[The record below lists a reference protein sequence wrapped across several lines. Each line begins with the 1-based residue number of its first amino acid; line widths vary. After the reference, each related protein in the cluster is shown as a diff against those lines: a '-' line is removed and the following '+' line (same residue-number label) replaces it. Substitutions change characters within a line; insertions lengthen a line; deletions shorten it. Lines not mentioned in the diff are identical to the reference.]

1 MSTASFDW
9 TPAAARAASLEVYLL
24 GTVDF
29 DAAIA
34 LQERLVYEI
43 SGRADQQGVL
53 LLCEHPPVISMGREA
68 SRSHV
73 IADPHDLAACEI
85 DVRWV
90 ARGGG
95 AFVHAPGQLAV
106 YPILPLDRL
115 GCGLMSLRE
124 RLEVAVADTCRDVL
138 MTVKRTID
146 SPGVWCRGGQ
156 LASFGAA
163 VKSWVSYHG
172 AYLNVSP
179 DHSFL
184 SMVES
189 SPVGERLT
197 SLEAQL
203 KRRVPMHRVRESVI
217 QNVASAFDYD
227 RFHIYTGHPLLKRT
241 SRKVCQHA

>member
-1 MSTASFDW
+1 MSSPLLNTTS
-9 TPAAARAASLEVYLL
+9 AAAHAASLEVYLL
-24 GTVDF
+24 GMVEL

-43 SGRADQQGVL
+43 SGRADRQGVL

-73 IADPHDLAACEI
+73 LADPHDLEACEM

-115 GCGLMSLRE
+115 DCGLMSFRE
-124 RLEVAVADTCRDVL
+124 SVEVAIAETCRDVM
-138 MTVKRTID
+138 MTVKRTSD

-163 VKSWVSYHG
+163 VKNWVSYHG
-172 AYLNVSP
+172 AFLNVSP

-189 SPVGERLT
+189 SPVGERMT

-203 KRRVPMHRVRESVI
+203 KRPIPMHRIRESVI
-217 QNVASAFDYD
+217 QNISRSFSYE
-227 RFHIYTGHPLLKRT
+227 RFHVYTGHPLLKRT
-241 SRKVCQHA
+241 TRKVCQHA